1 MITLIGTKFMEN
13 TKENIKVIFKALD
26 HEKPFVEGCVKYFKK
41 NKKLSDKQFEALLE
55 MYNNLNK

>member
-55 MYNNLNK
+55 MYKI